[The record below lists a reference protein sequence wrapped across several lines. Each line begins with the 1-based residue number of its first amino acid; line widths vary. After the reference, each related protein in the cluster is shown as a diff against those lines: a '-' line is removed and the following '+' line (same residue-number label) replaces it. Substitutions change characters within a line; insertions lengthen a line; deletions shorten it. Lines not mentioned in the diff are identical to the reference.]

1 MAIIDQSEIDELL
14 AQADNLA
21 TEANE
26 VLEDQATA
34 VLPEPNLATFEL
46 PKDPDVRRILR
57 IRVPVIVQLAK
68 RVMPISAVRDL
79 SVGAIIEFEK
89 SVEDRL
95 DLMINNRLVGHGSCV
110 KVGENFGLRVMEIV
124 DLAQRIRSMGGD

>member
-1 MAIIDQSEIDELL
+1 
-14 AQADNLA
+14 
-21 TEANE
+21 
-26 VLEDQATA
+26 
-34 VLPEPNLATFEL
+34 
-46 PKDPDVRRILR
+46 
-57 IRVPVIVQLAK
+57 
-68 RVMPISAVRDL
+68 MPSSAVRDL